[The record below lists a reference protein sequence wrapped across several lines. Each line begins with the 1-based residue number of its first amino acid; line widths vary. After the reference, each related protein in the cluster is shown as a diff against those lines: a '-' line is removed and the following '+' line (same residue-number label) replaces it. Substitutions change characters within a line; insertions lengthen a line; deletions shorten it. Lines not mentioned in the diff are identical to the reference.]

1 MNIDSRLDKMRELLE
16 RSRPCKIIATFADGT
31 TTTTDPIGTWSILR
45 DHIAEGNVVSFEA
58 DRPEYKAAANIM
70 IVLCHPAPD
79 RRISDYE

>member
-1 MNIDSRLDKMRELLE
+1 MNVDRRLEKMRELLE

-31 TTTTDPIGTWSILR
+31 TTITDPTGAWSILR
-45 DHIAEGNVVSFEA
+45 DHPVAGNIVSFEA

-70 IVLCHPAPD
+70 TVLCHPVPD